1 MLVKLLSLIVIVLSI
16 SGCASLRK
24 DTRSA
29 QTQELQ
35 TQVTKLKEELR
46 QKNEE
51 VNSLQWQLREAQRP
65 KAASGTVVKAK
76 TTGGDIVKMTPK
88 NLQLALKKA
97 GFYDGPVDGKI
108 GKRTKQAIVDF
119 QKANGLT
126 ADGVTGEKTWS
137 KLKKYLE

>member
-1 MLVKLLSLIVIVLSI
+1 MLVRLLSLIVIILSI

-24 DTRSA
+24 DTRGA
-29 QTQELQ
+29 QTQEMQ
-35 TQVTKLKEELR
+35 TQVAKLKEELR

-51 VNSLQWQLREAQRP
+51 IDSLQWQLREAKRP
-65 KAASGTVVKAK
+65 KAASVTVVKSK
-76 TTGGDIVKMTPK
+76 PTGGEVVKMTPK

-126 ADGVTGEKTWS
+126 ADGVAGEKTWS

>member
-1 MLVKLLSLIVIVLSI
+1 MLVRLLWLILFVLSI

-24 DTRSA
+24 ETRGA

-35 TQVTKLKEELR
+35 AQVAKLKQDLR
-46 QKNEE
+46 QKDAEIS
-51 VNSLQWQLREAQRP
+51 SLQWQLAEAQRP
-65 KAASGTVVKAK
+65 KAASVTVVKAK
-76 TTGGDIVKMTPK
+76 PAGGDTVKMTPK

-126 ADGVTGEKTWS
+126 ADGIAGEKPG
-137 KLKKYLE
+137 LN